1 MKRLTAGLV
10 FLALAAATA
19 SMPAVAQTKHDLS
32 VTAVAAL
39 RDRRP
44 VDETPFGEYVNIQCN
59 YRVVEGDILTRPLR
73 TWRGEIKVDGRAVSE
88 FRGLPRD
95 GRYSYQFNWRADAV
109 GERRISCELDQ
120 RREILDGDLD
130 NNIGQVTLRVIE
142 AEAGQAPGG
151 RATASRVV
159 CPASLDATVTAVA
172 PAARRART
180 ATVALSLADST
191 ARGDGVSCSYASANR
206 DVEDVTID
214 LACPAARPAGDHAYD
229 CGG

>member
-1 MKRLTAGLV
+1 MRRLTAV
-10 FLALAAATA
+10 LAVSVLATATDGAPAAAQA
-19 SMPAVAQTKHDLS
+19 KHDLS

-44 VDETPFGEYVNIQCN
+44 VDETPFGEFVTIQCN

-73 TWRGEIKVDGRAVSE
+73 TWRGDIKVDGRAVSD

-109 GERRISCELDQ
+109 GERRVSCELDQ
-120 RREILDGDLD
+120 RRDILEDDLT
-130 NNIGQVTLRVIE
+130 NNVGETTLRVIE
-142 AEAGQAPGG
+142 PGLGQVPGA
-151 RATASRVV
+151 RVPETRVV

-191 ARGDGVSCSYASANR
+191 IRGDGVSCSYASANR
-206 DVEDVTID
+206 DVEGVTID